1 MMILAV
7 LNVDKEKL
15 TETGHSFEDEM
26 GWLAQSGITLN
37 CYAEADTCDLYEY
50 AAFAWNTEKKE
61 YIQIGRA
68 VATMQLCQN
77 RLQEL
82 IDKRL
87 LASYID
93 SGNIVFKKRLVSEYY
108 GNWEVFG

>member
-37 CYAEADTCDLYEY
+37 CYAEADMCDLYEY
-50 AAFAWNTEKKE
+50 AAFAWDTEKKE

-68 VATMQLCQN
+68 VATIQLCQN
-77 RLQEL
+77 RLQER
-82 IDKRL
+82 IDKGL
-87 LASYID
+87 LAPYID

-108 GNWEVFG
+108 SKWEVFG